1 MENINE
7 ETLAAV
13 RVQEVANGRAAIV
26 PDGYTLHHLD
36 CMHNTPPRKAG
47 RVQLLDL
54 ETLVDH
60 VKAEDAENGV
70 KSVIYVSER
79 EVNAVFNYHASPEG
93 PGWGDHH
100 ATMELKKTVEWENW
114 TKYDGQGM
122 SQKDF
127 VEFLEE
133 NSKDVMEPSPSE
145 MLTLASKFDMHRKV
159 EFKSAYRASD
169 GETKLTYNET
179 VDSKSGELNVP
190 TEFTIA
196 IPVIQGAEGDTTYQI
211 KVRVR
216 VRLADGKLYFVYQL
230 IRADIPERNAIK
242 DIADKLAKDLPQ
254 NRIHRG
260 HVCLCTKS
268 MFTGEIDR

>member
-1 MENINE
+1 MDNLNE

-13 RVQEVANGRAAIV
+13 RVQEVANGRAAVV
-26 PDGYTLHHLD
+26 PDGYTLYHLD
-36 CMHNTPPRKAG
+36 CLGNTPPRKASI
-47 RVQLLDL
+47 VQLLDL
-54 ETLVDH
+54 ETLADF

-70 KSVIYVSER
+70 KSVIYVSDR
-79 EVNAVFNYHASPEG
+79 EVNAVLNYYSPDG
-93 PGWGDHH
+93 NGWGDHQ
-100 ATMELKKTVEWENW
+100 ATMQLNKTVEWENW
-114 TKYDGQGM
+114 TKYNGQAM

-133 NSKDVMEPSPSE
+133 NSKDVMEPTPSA

-196 IPVIQGAEGDTTYQI
+196 IPVIRGAEGDTTYEI
-211 KVRVR
+211 KVRLR

-230 IRADIPERNAIK
+230 IRADIPARNAIK
-242 DIADKLAKDLPQ
+242 DIADKLAKDLPE

-260 HVCLCTKS
+260 AVCMCTKS
-268 MFTGEIDR
+268 SFTGEIDR

>member
-211 KVRVR
+211 KVRLR

>member
-1 MENINE
+1 MDNLNE
-7 ETLAAV
+7 ETLAAG
-13 RVQEVANGRAAIV
+13 RVQEVANGRAAVV
-26 PDGYTLHHLD
+26 PDGYTLYHLD
-36 CMHNTPPRKAG
+36 CLGNTPPRKAG
-47 RVQLLDL
+47 SVQLLDL
-54 ETLVDH
+54 ETLADF

-70 KSVIYVSER
+70 RSVIYVSDR
-79 EVNAVFNYHASPEG
+79 EVNAVLNYYSPDG
-93 PGWGDHH
+93 NGWGDHQ
-100 ATMELKKTVEWENW
+100 ATMQLNKTVEWENW

-133 NSKDVMEPSPSE
+133 NSKDVMKPTPSE

-190 TEFTIA
+190 PEFTIA
-196 IPVIQGAEGDTTYQI
+196 IPVIRGAEGDTTYQI
-211 KVRVR
+211 KVRLR

-230 IRADIPERNAIK
+230 VRADIPERNAIK
-242 DIADKLAKDLPQ
+242 DIADKLAKDLPE

-260 HVCLCTKS
+260 AVCLCTKS
-268 MFTGEIDR
+268 SFTGEIDR

>member
-1 MENINE
+1 MDNLNK

-13 RVQEVANGRAAIV
+13 RVQEVANGRAAVV
-26 PDGYTLHHLD
+26 PDGYKLRHLD
-36 CMHNTPPRKAG
+36 CMHNTPQRKAG

-211 KVRVR
+211 KVRLR

-260 HVCLCTKS
+260 HVCLCTKAA
-268 MFTGEIDR
+268 FTGEIDR

>member
-1 MENINE
+1 MDNLNE
-7 ETLAAV
+7 EILAAV
-13 RVQEVANGRAAIV
+13 RVQEVANGHAAVV
-26 PDGYTLHHLD
+26 PNGYTLYHLD
-36 CMHNTPPRKAG
+36 CLGNTPPRKAG
-47 RVQLLDL
+47 SVQLLDL
-54 ETLVDH
+54 ETLADF

-70 KSVIYVSER
+70 KSVIYVSDR
-79 EVNAVFNYHASPEG
+79 EVCAVLNYYSPDG
-93 PGWGDHH
+93 NGWGDHQ
-100 ATMELKKTVEWENW
+100 ATMQLNKTVEWENW
-114 TKYDGQGM
+114 TKYDGQAM

-133 NSKDVMEPSPSE
+133 NSKDVMEPTPSA

-196 IPVIQGAEGDTTYQI
+196 IPVIRGAEGDTTYQI
-211 KVRVR
+211 KVRLR

-230 IRADIPERNAIK
+230 VRADIPERNAIK
-242 DIADKLAKDLPQ
+242 DIADKLTKDLPE

-260 HVCLCTKS
+260 AVCLCTKS
-268 MFTGEIDR
+268 SFTGEIDR